1 MISTFLDFLFLHLL
15 ISTTTFLYFWILLLY
30 ISTTPDFHLDFPITL
45 SFVICPL
52 LGEDHENSTIEF
64 PKVYSFQNCS
74 HWFSAQFPTMMIM
87 IEIFTFC
94 WYCIKN
100 LILIENLP
108 PCANLRLLLQHLP
121 NPFSVSY
128 VDLIISECTI
138 TCIFHQSSA
147 ESDPSNLTS
156 SNLYATRYLLLNLKF
171 KFQKNIS
178 TWQSDYVLV
187 YDVISIQWVY
197 RLCIHVK
204 TEKSTLLVFSME
216 IFLM

>member
-1 MISTFLDFLFLHLL
+1 
-15 ISTTTFLYFWILLLY
+15 
-30 ISTTPDFHLDFPITL
+30 
-45 SFVICPL
+45 
-52 LGEDHENSTIEF
+52 
-64 PKVYSFQNCS
+64 
-74 HWFSAQFPTMMIM
+74 MMIM
-87 IEIFTFC
+87 PEIFTFC
-94 WYCIKN
+94 WDCIKN

-108 PCANLRLLLQHLP
+108 PCANLGLLLQHLP

-171 KFQKNIS
+171 KFQKTIS

-197 RLCIHVK
+197 RLCKNKGANNISIFYGNISNVDIFFLYLFLFPGRLSK
-204 TEKSTLLVFSME
+204 LLAR
-216 IFLM
+216 LWADRQANT